1 MKLVP
6 VIVSIIFAAGIIGY
20 GAEASAQQSSTPCT
34 ASYPCAK
41 ICGDHPCAPGEV
53 YMPGAASTS
62 TNATVKTSTTATVK
76 TNATVAPSSTQI
88 GIGANVTA
96 TVKKSGMSN
105 ATMMANATS
114 MTMHPTANATKV
126 MANATIGMNA
136 TMAGGM
142 QKGLATNTTATMTI
156 TAKIESPTKQVS
168 SGTAPADVK
177 CPSGYQL
184 ALNKFDSRPAC
195 VSADVM
201 AKLVARGWASQ
212 S

>member
-6 VIVSIIFAAGIIGY
+6 VILSIIFAAGIIGY

-34 ASYPCAK
+34 ASFPCAK

-53 YMPGAASTS
+53 YVPGKTSASA
-62 TNATVKTSTTATVK
+62 NATVS
-76 TNATVAPSSTQI
+76 TNATVAPSATQL

-96 TVKKSGMSN
+96 TVTKG
-105 ATMMANATS
+105 MMANTTS
-114 MTMHPTANATKV
+114 MTQQPAMNHT
-126 MANATIGMNA
+126 MAIQNATIGMNA
-136 TMAGGM
+136 TMTGGM
-142 QKGLATNTTATMTI
+142 QKGMTTNATATTTI
-156 TAKIESPTKQVS
+156 TAAVQPPAKQVA

-184 ALNKFDSRPAC
+184 VLNKFDSRPAC

-201 AKLVARGWASQ
+201 AKLVARGWAQ